1 MSALSTPGAN
11 NIKIQISHFLH
22 ICVAIFFVEVQ
33 NEYLYLFPKI
43 KYLFDSLVCE
53 VRVVY
58 LSIYLWMQIINDF
71 LCRFEIDLNS
81 EKNDQ
86 VCQGPAADA
95 ITFLGNPL
103 FFANHCISAPG

>member
-1 MSALSTPGAN
+1 
-11 NIKIQISHFLH
+11 
-22 ICVAIFFVEVQ
+22 
-33 NEYLYLFPKI
+33 
-43 KYLFDSLVCE
+43 
-53 VRVVY
+53 
-58 LSIYLWMQIINDF
+58 MQIINDF
-71 LCRFEIDLNS
+71 LCRSEIDLNS